1 MPSPLRD
8 ALFVSLQYILPHHLI
23 SRSVYAM
30 TRWRTPL
37 VEPAIRLFC
46 RHFNVNLEEAAEPD
60 PAAYPTFNAFF
71 TRALKPGVRPLAE
84 GEAVAACPVDG
95 AISQLGRIRDGRI
108 IQAKGQDYSL
118 VELLGGDLTR
128 AEPFRNGSFATLYL
142 SPRDYH
148 RIHMPLAGRLT
159 EMVHVPGRLFSVN
172 PATVERVPR
181 LFARNERVA
190 ALFDTAEGPLGLV
203 LVGAMNVAA
212 IETIWAGLVT
222 PPRGREI
229 GVWRYGEY
237 VKVELPRGAEMG
249 RFNMGSTVIVLFPE
263 GFHFRPD
270 LAPGMPVRMGEALA
284 QRAAWPEPVRPSDP
298 LEAEGEHLVEPAGAK
313 QPGEQAV
320 QAEGDARAGG

>member
-1 MPSPLRD
+1 MSSPLRD

-37 VEPAIRLFC
+37 VEPAIRLFS
-46 RHFNVNLEEAAEPD
+46 RHFGVNLDEAAESD
-60 PAAYPTFNAFF
+60 PSSYRTFNAFF

-84 GEAVAACPVDG
+84 GEALAACPVDG

-108 IQAKGQDYSL
+108 FQAKGHEYSL

-128 AEPFRNGSFATLYL
+128 AEPFRNGSFATVYL

-148 RIHMPLAGRLT
+148 RIHMPLAGMLT

-172 PATVERVPR
+172 PVTVERVPR

-190 ALFDTAEGPLGLV
+190 ALFDTAEGPMGMV

-212 IETIWAGLVT
+212 IETVWSGLVT
-222 PPRGREI
+222 PPAGREI
-229 GVWRYGEY
+229 GQWRYGDQ
-237 VKVELPRGAEMG
+237 VRVELARGAEMG

-263 GFHFRPD
+263 GFRFRPD
-270 LAPGMPVRMGEALA
+270 LAPGMVVRMGEPLA
-284 QRAAWPEPVRPSDP
+284 QRAAWPEPARPSDAP
-298 LEAEGEHLVEPAGAK
+298 EAEGEHFVEPSGAE
-313 QPGEQAV
+313 QPSQ
-320 QAEGDARAGG
+320 